1 MPSSARADHWPLR
14 WVRKHGAIYY
24 RPPAAVQA
32 RWDGKAWFRLGT
44 TEPEAWATWYA
55 RTEAAEEVRTMADVL
70 DTYARRELPKLA
82 PKSQKDYA
90 RTLLVLR
97 QVFGKMLPAH
107 VRPAHVAKMMDRMA
121 PVAANRARAV
131 LSSVM
136 ATAVRI
142 GAIDRNPVREVRR
155 NRETARRRYVTHEE
169 LAAFLGHCSPFLR
182 AYVGLKVLTGLRQAQ
197 LLELRLSDW
206 NGTTLSVPAAKG
218 GVPAVYSGDGLAD
231 AVHAALELRRGRA
244 VRGLTLFAARTGAPY
259 SGDGFRAMWQR
270 AMRAYVAGGGERFT
284 EHDLR
289 AKVASDADDPRRAR
303 DLLGHQ
309 TSAITERVYQRRS
322 RLVSVLSHG
331 RKADGQESGT

>member
-1 MPSSARADHWPLR
+1 MPSSARAEHWPPR

-24 RPPAAVQA
+24 RPPADVRE
-32 RWDGKAWFRLGT
+32 RWDGKAWFRLGA

-55 RTEAAEEVRTMADVL
+55 RTEAADDVRTMADVL
-70 DTYARRELPKLA
+70 DVYARRELSRLA
-82 PKSQKDYA
+82 PKSQRDYA
-90 RTLLVLR
+90 RTLTMLR

-107 VRPAHVAKMMDRMA
+107 VRPTHVAKMMDRMA

-155 NRETARRRYVTHEE
+155 NTETARRRYVTHEE
-169 LAAFLGHCSPFLR
+169 LAAFIGHCSPFLR
-182 AYVGLKVLTGLRQAQ
+182 AYVQLKLLTGLRQGQ
-197 LLELRLSDW
+197 LLSLRLSDW
-206 NGTTLSVPAAKG
+206 DGSRLTVPAAKG
-218 GVPAVYSGDGLAD
+218 GVGAQYSGDGLPEAID
-231 AVHAALELRRGRA
+231 AVMALRRGRA
-244 VRGLTLFAARTGAPY
+244 VRGLTLFATRNGSPY
-259 SGDGFRAMWQR
+259 SGDGFRSLWQR
-270 AMRAYVAGGGERFT
+270 AMQAYAAMGATRFT

-303 DLLGHQ
+303 DLLGHT

-322 RLVSVLSHG
+322 RVVRVLSHA
-331 RKADGQESGT
+331 RTADGDESST